1 MQHTIPCLKDCL
13 YEMPSFVATQ
23 LSQTQLSETEKA
35 QIVLA
40 IDEACSNA
48 IIHGNNCDKNRLL
61 QLTIDF
67 YQEEIR
73 IEISDI
79 GKQLPTTPKNTD
91 FDIQQNIT
99 NKMKGGLGLRLI
111 HNIMDNVDYYH
122 RGNIGVCSLT
132 KRLK

>member
-1 MQHTIPCLKDCL
+1 MR
-13 YEMPSFVATQ
+13 SFVASQ
-23 LSQTQLSETEKA
+23 LAQTQLSETDKA

-79 GKQLPTTPKNTD
+79 GEQLPTTPKSTD

-99 NKMKGGLGLRLI
+99 NKSKGGLGLRLI